1 MAAATEQATAHA
13 SDPERVQRIRDLVG
27 YDDDGERANSN
38 TNEPTSERTLRREA
52 RERARQERARQQQGI
67 VEDHRGLAGSDGVR
81 EGLISNEFQRKKKR
95 PRNYGDP
102 PSTIGH
108 QTDSISRQAAC
119 SVL

>member
-52 RERARQERARQQQGI
+52 RDSALDRSELDNSKVLLKITEAWQG
-67 VEDHRGLAGSDGVR
+67 VMAFGRG
-81 EGLISNEFQRKKKR
+81 
-95 PRNYGDP
+95 
-102 PSTIGH
+102 
-108 QTDSISRQAAC
+108 
-119 SVL
+119 